1 MIVFIS
7 DLCSDHPEI
16 YWISGLHVNIGHTID
31 LTHRYAMS
39 SNCHALLLML
49 FLLLP
54 CDTFSKGDT
63 PHFEEEALEAK
74 CPRWWPQDP
83 HRATSKTRV
92 AVQQVW
98 LKLFDCKWLQGG
110 PNQPKIVSRWSE
122 CEGCLWAGEM
132 GSGSC
137 WNRNITWAALHK
149 LSCDRDSWQSRLLP
163 ALQNRGTSQSPT
175 STVSQW
181 RAPIVA
187 PKWSTKACTKTC
199 TKKCAKKC
207 AKTCANFL

>member
-7 DLCSDHPEI
+7 DLWSDHPEI
-16 YWISGLHVNIGHTID
+16 YWIAGLHVIIGHTIN
-31 LTHRYAMS
+31 LTYRYAMS
-39 SNCHALLLML
+39 SNCHALLLTL

-74 CPRWWPQDP
+74 CPRWWPQYP

-98 LKLFDCKWLQGG
+98 LKLFDYRWLQGG
-110 PNQPKIVSRWSE
+110 PNQPKLVSRWSE

-137 WNRNITWAALHK
+137 WNRNITINLHATEIRDK
-149 LSCDRDSWQSRLLP
+149 VDSCQLCKIEAPRRAQLLQSVNEGP
-163 ALQNRGTSQSPT
+163 P
-175 STVSQW
+175 
-181 RAPIVA
+181 
-187 PKWSTKACTKTC
+187 
-199 TKKCAKKC
+199 
-207 AKTCANFL
+207 